1 MNRDDLKALRRPLLA
16 LAAVLVLAAGTRFYT
31 QALLRAAAQATDQQV
46 RVLRTAETRL
56 HKSGEEREL
65 IVRHLDR
72 YRRLADLGFIG
83 DERRIAWLDGLR
95 VANESVG
102 LFGVDYQIA
111 AQRPYS
117 YSAELSAPELVLQES
132 VMKLKLNLLHEEDLL
147 RFFAKLGQQNAG
159 LFALNQCAIQR
170 LDGGSTFTYR
180 PHLAAECDVSW
191 ITAKPAGAE
200 IRR

>member
-1 MNRDDLKALRRPLLA
+1 MSADDWKALRRPLLA
-16 LAAVLVLAAGTRFYT
+16 LSTVLALGAATHFYAQSVLHT
-31 QALLRAAAQATDQQV
+31 AEQASEQQLRV
-46 RVLRTAETRL
+46 RRAAETRL
-56 HKSGEEREL
+56 HQSGEEKEL

-72 YRRLADLGFIG
+72 YRQLATTGFIG

-95 VANESVG
+95 VASESVG

-132 VMKLKLNLLHEEDLL
+132 VMKLKLHLLHEEDLL
-147 RFFAKLGQQNAG
+147 RFFMKLGQQNAG
-159 LFALNQCAIQR
+159 LFVLDQCVMQR
-170 LDGGSTFTYR
+170 LDSGSTLTYR

-191 ITAKPAGAE
+191 ITAKPAGAGVK
-200 IRR
+200 R